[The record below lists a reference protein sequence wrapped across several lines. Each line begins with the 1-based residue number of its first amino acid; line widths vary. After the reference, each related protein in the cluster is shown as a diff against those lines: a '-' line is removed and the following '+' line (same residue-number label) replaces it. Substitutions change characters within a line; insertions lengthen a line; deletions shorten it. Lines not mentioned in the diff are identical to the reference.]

1 MGSKKIGSIKAV
13 LANFDFSRKSSF
25 KARFWDLG
33 QKYLYFIEDSERP
46 GQNPYKNALKS
57 EVNGVEKFWHRYQK
71 SGINCHF
78 SRGKIAEKINS
89 FCMAISIDLYLV
101 EPH

>member
-1 MGSKKIGSIKAV
+1 MKKCVNFIK
-13 LANFDFSRKSSF
+13 
-25 KARFWDLG
+25 
-33 QKYLYFIEDSERP
+33 DSERP

-57 EVNGVEKFWHRYQK
+57 GVNGAEKFSHRYQK
-71 SGINCHF
+71 SGKNCHF

-89 FCMAISIDLYLV
+89 FCMAISIGLYLV